1 MTELIPGLP
10 EHIVA
15 ASCRR
20 GLSGEE
26 FDRVLRPAMETALDI
41 YERIDVV
48 LVLDEQPGDPS
59 SRALWDDGRLG
70 MSDLRKFRRL
80 ALVSDLDWVRTLVST
95 FGFFAPCSLKRFGID
110 ELDAALRWIQK

>member
-10 EHIVA
+10 DHIVA

-20 GLSGEE
+20 GISGDE
-26 FDRVLRPAMETALDI
+26 FERVLRPVMEAALDI

-59 SRALWDDGRLG
+59 SRSLWDDGKLG
-70 MSDLRKFRRL
+70 MADLRKFRRL

-95 FGFFAPCSLKRFGID
+95 FGFFAPCKLKRFGVD
-110 ELDAALRWIQK
+110 ELDEALAWIKQ